1 MLTLGNVSKYHGS
14 NPILVDV
21 TVAVRPAARMGVVG
35 PNGVG
40 KSTLLRIAAGL
51 EQPDSGTVT
60 RTPASLTVGYVPQE
74 PDARLG
80 ETLLAYLSRRT
91 GVAEA
96 GGELDALAERLGDEP
111 SLVEA
116 HAEALERFLSLGGD
130 DLRARARTACAEVGL
145 PPERLEL
152 PMTALSGGEAARA
165 ALAAILLSRFDV
177 LLLDEPTN
185 NLDFEG
191 LDRLERFVGSSRAGV
206 VVVSHDRAF
215 LDRTVRRVLE
225 LDERTHVAREYA
237 GGWSEYETVRERERE
252 AQYRRFEDAE
262 KRREEIESLLR
273 ARRNQARK
281 GGARVLARQT
291 GGADRRATHA
301 LSSKVRQAERAL
313 ERLEHVEKPFEPW
326 ELRLAL
332 APGKRSGQ
340 VVARLEGA
348 IVERGSFRL
357 GPLELEVGWRERV
370 AVLGPNGSGKTTLLG
385 ALLGRIP
392 LAGGRRYVGPGVSMG
407 ELDQERERFGG
418 DEPLLGAFC
427 RDSSAPEHEA
437 RSLLAGFGLGA
448 EDVLRPASSLSPG
461 ERTRAALAL
470 LALRGVNCLVL
481 DEPTNHLDLPA
492 IEELEAALE
501 RYEGTVLLVTHDRRF
516 LERFAASRTVE
527 LFR

>member
-1 MLTLGNVSKYHGS
+1 MLTLGNVTKYHGS

-21 TVAVRPAARMGVVG
+21 TFGVPPGARIGVIG

-40 KSTLLRIAAGL
+40 KSTLLRTAAGL

-60 RTPASLTVGYVPQE
+60 RTPAALTVGYVPQE
-74 PDARLG
+74 PDARPG

-91 GVAEA
+91 GVAAA
-96 GGELDALAERLGDEP
+96 GHDLDTLAERLGDEP
-111 SLVEA
+111 GLVEA
-116 HAEALERFLSLGGD
+116 HAEALDRFLSLGGD
-130 DLRARARTACAEVGL
+130 DLLVRARTACGEVGL

-152 PMTALSGGEAARA
+152 PMTVLSGGEAARA

-191 LDRLERFVGSSRAGV
+191 LERLERFVGSSRAGV

-215 LDRTVRRVLE
+215 LDRTVKRVLE
-225 LDERTHVAREYA
+225 LDERSHQAREYA
-237 GGWSEYETVRERERE
+237 GGWSEYEAVRARERED
-252 AQYRRFEDAE
+252 QYRRYEDAA
-262 KRREEIESLLR
+262 KRREEIEQLLG

-281 GGARVLARQT
+281 AGSRVLARET
-291 GGADRRATHA
+291 GGSDRRATHA
-301 LSSKVRQAERAL
+301 LRSKVRQAERAL
-313 ERLEHVEKPFEPW
+313 ERLEDVEKPFEPW
-326 ELRLAL
+326 ELRLSLSAE
-332 APGKRSGQ
+332 KRSGK

-348 IVERGSFRL
+348 VVERGSFRL
-357 GPLELEVGWRERV
+357 GPLELEIGWQERV

-392 LAGGRRYVGPGVSMG
+392 LASGRRYVGPGVSMG

-418 DEPLLGAFC
+418 AESLLKAFC
-427 RDSSAPEHEA
+427 RDSSTPEHEA
-437 RSLLAGFGLGA
+437 RSLLATFGLGA
-448 EDVLRPASSLSPG
+448 DDVLRPASSLSPG

-501 RYEGTVLLVTHDRRF
+501 RYDGTVLLVTHDRRF
-516 LERFAASRTVE
+516 LERFAATRTVE